1 MGILAS
7 VPAADAVGFSKE
19 LKKRKIDPAD
29 FTPLGD
35 QGLRV
40 YELAEGRGDAVEAG
54 ARVVVHFDVTFRGI
68 TVVSSRQ
75 ARTLGGNR
83 TVAEPFEFVVGESV
97 SGRKA
102 RSAGTESSGNQL
114 YSGGSGPT
122 PPPAL
127 STAVVGM
134 RKGGKR
140 AVLVPPELSYPKGMM
155 EIPASSSCELVVE
168 LLEVL

>member
-1 MGILAS
+1 MASSRVIAIRSGIC
-7 VPAADAVGFSKE
+7 GCFRFSKE

-97 SGRKA
+97 SGRKV
-102 RSAGTESSGNQL
+102 R
-114 YSGGSGPT
+114 GGGGATRRLCLT
-122 PPPAL
+122 PA
-127 STAVVGM
+127 
-134 RKGGKR
+134 
-140 AVLVPPELSYPKGMM
+140 
-155 EIPASSSCELVVE
+155 
-168 LLEVL
+168 

>member
-1 MGILAS
+1 MWHVSDG
-7 VPAADAVGFSKE
+7 VTRDAR
-19 LKKRKIDPAD
+19 L
-29 FTPLGD
+29 
-35 QGLRV
+35 
-40 YELAEGRGDAVEAG
+40 
-54 ARVVVHFDVTFRGI
+54 VTAWPHAPTSLTFPCP
-68 TVVSSRQ
+68 Q
-75 ARTLGGNR
+75 
-83 TVAEPFEFVVGESV
+83 
-97 SGRKA
+97 A

-140 AVLVPPELSYPKGMM
+140 AVLVPPELSYPKASGCWCCDAVTHCSTHLCCIPASSLHTVAQGMM